1 MDNTKNTNRLFEG
14 LIGRLTA
21 IDMARR
27 NRPAEHEAIEILNP
41 AKVSKV
47 LVVGCGPGIGVEA
60 LAASVPSGNVVAV
73 DPSTVMC
80 ALTSKR
86 CATAIATGH
95 TTVVCGTVRDLP
107 AQHGGFDGLIAVN
120 SLQLCN
126 PLPET
131 AVVLGRALRP
141 GGKVVAM
148 THDWAMRKHFGSVE
162 NAIATWTESLE
173 QAGFVDFQTY
183 PGRAEKGRSI
193 VFCCSRQ

>member
-1 MDNTKNTNRLFEG
+1 MDNTKNTNKLFDG
-14 LIGRLTA
+14 FIGRLTA

-27 NRPAEHEAIEILNP
+27 NRPAELEAIEILNP
-41 AKVSKV
+41 TKASKV

-60 LAASVPSGNVVAV
+60 LAASVPSGNIVAI

-95 TTVVCGTVRDLP
+95 TTLVCGTVCDLP
-107 AQHGGFDGLIAVN
+107 AQHEGFDGLIAVN

-126 PLPET
+126 PFPET

-141 GGKVVAM
+141 GGRVVAM
-148 THDWAMRKHFGSVE
+148 THDWAMRKHFSSVE
-162 NAIATWTESLE
+162 IAIATWTDSLE
-173 QAGFVDFQTY
+173 QAGFGNFQTY

-193 VFCCSRQ
+193 VFRCSRQ